1 MVLMLINGGSGGHN
15 PFRRVIS
22 HLLRTQE
29 LLNDNLDEGRHAASN
44 ALDREADIAKVQEW
58 LGRGS
63 AISASRRQRRRD
75 YGFGPWPS
83 CSCGPTN

>member
-44 ALDREADIAKVQEW
+44 ALDREANIGC
-58 LGRGS
+58 LSIR
-63 AISASRRQRRRD
+63 
-75 YGFGPWPS
+75 
-83 CSCGPTN
+83 TNDAGDAP